1 MATGESA
8 EERLFVRLRPS
19 AMASS
24 VLWVSGAAA
33 SATAAAW
40 PLPEREGVE
49 GAVWL
54 QSVLPPL
61 PRPPD
66 RLRRGHRRCCSGHA
80 LPVGDT
86 HWRRMAIGRKWT
98 TVVERKRPSS
108 AVDDGGDFGFLG
120 RYYCCCYWR
129 VNRTNLPR
137 RQRGRPPMMMMM
149 KMLLLRLM
157 MMMKVVVER
166 KGWSDQMIQLLL
178 VLLKMMM
185 MISVSCCFRRHHH
198 RRRRAVGSDSDS
210 EEREIIISVC
220 SAAAVDSGSAAA
232 SAVAARSC
240 PSTGTWPSSPMVS
253 KSEMNTLDSRR
264 PTSYHRR
271 CRTLRSS

>member
-137 RQRGRPPMMMMM
+137 RQRGRPPMMMM